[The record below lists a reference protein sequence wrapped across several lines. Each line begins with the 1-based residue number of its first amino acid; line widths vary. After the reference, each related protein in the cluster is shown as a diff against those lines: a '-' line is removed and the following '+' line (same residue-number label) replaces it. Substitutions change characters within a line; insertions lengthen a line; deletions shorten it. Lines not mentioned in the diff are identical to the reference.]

1 MSDAEKRKLEH
12 QAARL
17 FMRLY
22 EQQFGVR
29 FRHIW
34 HNQPRKPDISC
45 YLGEQKLD
53 LEIAH
58 LYGSEQEAMQRLGR
72 ELSTQTRDELNHLH
86 STPPDHRLLEA
97 LNRLLVLKS
106 NKCYHTHRVWLVIR
120 NTNPLWTTQDFEQN
134 SHLIKRVHS
143 HPFEQI
149 WLVGDFEGQDGRVL
163 RLDSP
168 T

>member
-22 EQQFGVR
+22 EKQFGIC

-58 LYGSEQEAMQRLGR
+58 LYGSEQEAMHRLGR
-72 ELSTQTRDELNHLH
+72 ELSAQTRHELSHLH

-106 NKCYHTHRVWLVIR
+106 NKRYHTHRVWLVIR
-120 NTNPLWTTQDFEQN
+120 NANPLWATRDFEQN
-134 SHLIKRVHS
+134 SHLIKRIQA

-149 WLVGDFEGQDGRVL
+149 WLIGDFEGQDERLL